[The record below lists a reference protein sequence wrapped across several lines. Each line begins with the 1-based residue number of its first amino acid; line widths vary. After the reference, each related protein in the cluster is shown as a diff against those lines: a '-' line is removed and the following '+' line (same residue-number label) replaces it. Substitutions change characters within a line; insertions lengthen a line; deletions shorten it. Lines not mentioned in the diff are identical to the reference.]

1 LVWLNGWRELLRNLL
16 PFQILYKPAPL
27 WGRFF
32 YLKYWVADFMVV
44 KFFVFFSQFSLNL
57 FLDFFVGRY
66 AEVFVLDNVGVPVC
80 GFPVAEEVFL
90 YPL

>member
-1 LVWLNGWRELLRNLL
+1 
-16 PFQILYKPAPL
+16 
-27 WGRFF
+27 
-32 YLKYWVADFMVV
+32 MVV